1 MAKVQLF
8 NVKKS
13 FGEKN
18 VLNNVNLTINEGE
31 FVALLGPSGSGKTT
45 LLHGIAGIISFDEGS
60 IYFDGQQVD
69 FIPIEKRNAVLVD
82 QNILLFPHMTVYDNI
97 SFGLKIRK
105 KSREEIQNKVK
116 TFVDMMELCGYE
128 NKYPHELSGGQKQ
141 RVALARAL
149 AVEPKV
155 LLLDEPFSKLD
166 IVLRKNLQE
175 FVREIQKK
183 LNITT
188 IMVTHDKEEALSL
201 ADRVAIL
208 IEGEIKQ
215 YGSPKNIYEKPSSME
230 VADFFGMTN
239 YFKGRIENGKFITH
253 LGSFNVNLPD
263 KTKVTFMLRPEQII
277 ISQKEESCLK
287 GKIIKSTYLGDK
299 VNYLIEINGQIICCS
314 TLMDKNFNEEDY
326 VYISLDFNNAIYF
339 KEA

>member
-1 MAKVQLF
+1 M
-8 NVKKS
+8 
-13 FGEKN
+13 
-18 VLNNVNLTINEGE
+18 
-31 FVALLGPSGSGKTT
+31 
-45 LLHGIAGIISFDEGS
+45 
-60 IYFDGQQVD
+60 
-69 FIPIEKRNAVLVD
+69 
-82 QNILLFPHMTVYDNI
+82 
-97 SFGLKIRK
+97 
-105 KSREEIQNKVK
+105 QNKVK

-175 FVREIQKK
+175 FVSGIQKK

-201 ADRVAIL
+201 SDRVAIL

-230 VADFFGMTN
+230 VADFW
-239 YFKGRIENGKFITH
+239 K
-253 LGSFNVNLPD
+253 D
-263 KTKVTFMLRPEQII
+263 
-277 ISQKEESCLK
+277 
-287 GKIIKSTYLGDK
+287 
-299 VNYLIEINGQIICCS
+299 
-314 TLMDKNFNEEDY
+314 
-326 VYISLDFNNAIYF
+326 
-339 KEA
+339 